1 MTFLISTMRPF
12 WVSSTSMHQR
22 KRKSLPTV
30 PAPWISEAV
39 IKVKQARGRAERKK
53 RKTGLVI
60 PTEVY
65 KQARSD
71 VTKVIKHTEASH
83 FHAKLEDGAS
93 ESEKMF
99 SLLITLL
106 NREDRSDFLPGMI
119 PQEPA
124 ESFSQFFQE
133 KSRKLGKRLMMIR

>member
-1 MTFLISTMRPF
+1 
-12 WVSSTSMHQR
+12 MHLR
-22 KRKSLPTV
+22 KRKSFTTV

-39 IKVKQARGRAERKK
+39 IKAKQARGRAERKK
-53 RKTGLVI
+53 RKTGLVF

-71 VTKVIKHTEASH
+71 VTKVIQHTEASH

-99 SLLITLL
+99 SLLNTPL
-106 NREDRSDFLPGMI
+106 NREDRSYSLPGMI
-119 PQEPA
+119 PQEA
-124 ESFSQFFQE
+124 TKSFSRF
-133 KSRKLGKRLMMIR
+133 L